1 MNYKAFRGEQ
11 LKKARLLRGL
21 TLTEL
26 AGQTGISKQSLS
38 LYENNGNRPE
48 YERGMKIADALNVP
62 YEFFLQEDSYSTLT
76 EAIYFRSLTSAT
88 KMNRTV
94 QSLKLEYVAKIYE
107 VLTEYVDFPV
117 LDLPEIEFWG
127 NDNEFDEQGSVA
139 ELREIERIAMQTR
152 EHWRLGTEP
161 IPNLQF
167 ALEERGL
174 IVTGFD
180 THESKIDAFSQRTLL
195 KSQGISQSELFLI
208 AVDQGTKPL
217 GRIRFDLA
225 HELGHVLLHPWSEG
239 LDLIPKE
246 EFKHR
251 EAQANMFAGAFL
263 LPAESFSRDVCVY
276 PTDLKYYLWLKRKW
290 QVSVAA
296 MVYRSRQLGIITS
309 NQHQYMMRQISKSG
323 WRKQEPDDE
332 PYFLNENIFQGA
344 LDLLFEQRILSPAS
358 FMKLLARRGIN
369 LFPSDVEDVL
379 HLRRG
384 TLEISETKPQII
396 QLKIPQKMD

>member
-1 MNYKAFRGEQ
+1 MNQKAFQGEQ

-26 AGQTGISKQSLS
+26 AGRTGISKQSLS

-48 YERGMKIADALNVP
+48 YERSMKIANTLNVP
-62 YEFFLQEDSYSTLT
+62 YEFFLQEDSYTTSTET
-76 EAIYFRSLTSAT
+76 IYFRSLASAT

-94 QSLKLEYVAKIYE
+94 QSLKLEYAAKIYE
-107 VLTEYVDFPV
+107 VLAEYVDFPV
-117 LDLPEIEFWG
+117 LHLPKIEFWG

-139 ELREIERIAMQTR
+139 ELKEIERISMQVR
-152 EHWRLGTEP
+152 KYWNLGIEP

-167 ALEERGL
+167 TLEENGL

-180 THESKIDAFSQRTLL
+180 TNESKIDAFSQRTLL
-195 KSQGISQSELFLI
+195 KSRGNHQGEMFLI
-208 AVDQGTKPL
+208 AVDQGTKPM

-225 HELGHVLLHPWSEG
+225 HELAHVLLHPWSEG
-239 LDLIPKE
+239 LDMIPKE

-263 LPAESFSRDVCVY
+263 LPAESFARDVQAY

-290 QVSVAA
+290 RVSVQA
-296 MVYRSRQLGIITS
+296 MVYRSRQLEIITS
-309 NQHQYMMRQISKSG
+309 NQHQYMMRQISKNG

-332 PYFLNENIFQGA
+332 PYF
-344 LDLLFEQRILSPAS
+344 
-358 FMKLLARRGIN
+358 
-369 LFPSDVEDVL
+369 
-379 HLRRG
+379 
-384 TLEISETKPQII
+384 
-396 QLKIPQKMD
+396 